1 MESEIEIDIVDLS
14 NDSNLIVE
22 ESVNSSSL
30 AVKSKGKDKQK
41 HERRLQNTKSRID
54 EDDEFIDV
62 EEIEEENTFL
72 TIGNNATP
80 TAKSN
85 VAVGKSPASS
95 QAENF
100 IMSESFVLEGTRHKS
115 MSPEFGSSSDNQ
127 TEPDPRAKKSKIP
140 VRKKG
145 LTNIKPVQ
153 ERVTRGRKKKA
164 AEDTQIVVTEVAEAG
179 EKKEDKE
186 RGLLSTQEQVI
197 STRGRKQTARKGKAV
212 ESETVE
218 VQNRGTDEKDK
229 RRPTYL
235 QGKRQQQKSTR
246 SDERKGAVSDEGDN
260 DDESDAVNTEHG
272 KKKPITQKPKRIT
285 RGRKQKSD
293 IENVDEGTAEV
304 IIVDSDG
311 EKQSGHKRRPKQGV
325 EDDKRTEQTGS
336 VVGRS
341 EQLDEGKT
349 TEVSGRKTR
358 AQRQQEKDFN
368 LGRRDSK
375 ENDVDREGKGF
386 KVVDSE
392 TVEVEIE
399 NMESLEME
407 NEKQEYE
414 KESTAERKG
423 KGKKNTEND
432 GLGNE
437 RNSAHGYSKRGG
449 RKSESAERD
458 NTLGEVE
465 GHDLAKEVEDGCKVR
480 GGLRRKGR
488 KTQATEG
495 KEHDAEHEEERVGL
509 DTIEDLADGQAS
521 SNEHEKTND
530 ASGIN
535 ITNVS
540 SNASSGSESMTKVIN
555 GARRKRRKSSRV
567 LPPYATKR
575 LSSKRNNSK
584 HSSTISSHVSMAETD
599 AKKLRLQV
607 EGNQTSFVKERSSRK
622 GATTN
627 PRRTVRAKRP
637 GKTPEGETK
646 FVAQGHEKECPN
658 RGLSVLDAT
667 VENANNDDDVI
678 DNAASVAADEV
689 GGDNSVHEATGAGSN
704 SLESVRVRGSHRTV
718 TPAQPVTALKSILKS
733 GGSAGRTVKG
743 TDTRGAFHYAK
754 STGQRSLQIPEENGT
769 TTSD

>member
-22 ESVNSSSL
+22 ESVKSSSL
-30 AVKSKGKDKQK
+30 AVKSNGKDKQK
-41 HERRLQNTKSRID
+41 HEGRLRNTKKHID

-80 TAKSN
+80 IAKNN

-95 QAENF
+95 EAENF

-127 TEPDPRAKKSKIP
+127 TEPDPRPKKSKIP

-145 LTNIKPVQ
+145 LTNTKPVQ
-153 ERVTRGRKKKA
+153 ERATRARKKKA
-164 AEDTQIVVTEVAEAG
+164 VENPQIGDTEVAEAG

-186 RGLLSTQEQVI
+186 RGLLSNREQVI
-197 STRGRKQTARKGKAV
+197 STRGRKQIARKGKPA
-212 ESETVE
+212 
-218 VQNRGTDEKDK
+218 
-229 RRPTYL
+229 
-235 QGKRQQQKSTR
+235 TR

-260 DDESDAVNTEHG
+260 DNESNAVNTEHG
-272 KKKPITQKPKRIT
+272 KKKPITQKSKRIT

-293 IENVDEGTAEV
+293 TENMVEGTAE
-304 IIVDSDG
+304 IINVDSDG
-311 EKQSGHKRRPKQGV
+311 EKQSGHKRRSKEGV
-325 EDDKRTEQTGS
+325 EGDKRTEQNGS
-336 VVGRS
+336 AVGRS

-358 AQRQQEKDFN
+358 AQRQQEKDFK

-375 ENDVDREGKGF
+375 ENDFNGEGKVF
-386 KVVDSE
+386 RVVDFE
-392 TVEVEIE
+392 TEEVEIE

-407 NEKQEYE
+407 KEIQESE
-414 KESTAERKG
+414 KESTVERKG
-423 KGKKNTEND
+423 KAKKNTVND
-432 GLGNE
+432 SLGNE
-437 RNSAHGYSKRGG
+437 RNSAHGYSKRGD

-458 NTLGEVE
+458 ITLGE
-465 GHDLAKEVEDGCKVR
+465 GDGQDLAKEVEDGSKVR

-495 KEHDAEHEEERVGL
+495 KEHGAAHEEERVAL

-530 ASGIN
+530 ASVIN

-540 SNASSGSESMTKVIN
+540 SNASSGSESTTKV
-555 GARRKRRKSSRV
+555 GVRRKRRKRSRV

-575 LSSKRNNSK
+575 VLSKGNISKR
-584 HSSTISSHVSMAETD
+584 SSAISSHASMAETD

-607 EGNQTSFVKERSSRK
+607 EGNQSSFVKETSSRK

-637 GKTPEGETK
+637 GKTPEGATK
-646 FVAQGHEKECPN
+646 FVAQGHEKEFPN
-658 RGLSVLDAT
+658 RGRSVSGAT

-678 DNAASVAADEV
+678 DNAASAAADEV
-689 GGDNSVHEATGAGSN
+689 GGDNSVQEATGAGNN
-704 SLESVRVRGSHRTV
+704 SFESVRVRASRTV
-718 TPAQPVTALKSILKS
+718 TPAKPVTALKSILKS
-733 GGSAGRTVKG
+733 GGSAGRTAKG
-743 TDTRGAFHYAK
+743 IDTRGASYYAEP
-754 STGQRSLQIPEENGT
+754 TNRNGRIPRFSKMEPRISVGIFRPKYV
-769 TTSD
+769 DH

>member
-30 AVKSKGKDKQK
+30 AVKNKGKDKQK
-41 HERRLQNTKSRID
+41 HEGRLRNTKNHID

-62 EEIEEENTFL
+62 EGIEEENTFL
-72 TIGNNATP
+72 TIGNNTTP
-80 TAKSN
+80 TGKSN

-145 LTNIKPVQ
+145 LTNTKPVQ

-164 AEDTQIVVTEVAEAG
+164 AEDPQIGDTEVAEAD
-179 EKKEDKE
+179 EKKEEKE
-186 RGLLSTQEQVI
+186 RGLLSNQVQVI
-197 STRGRKQTARKGKAV
+197 STRGRKQTARKGKPV
-212 ESETVE
+212 ESETAE
-218 VQNRGTDEKDK
+218 VQNRDNDEKDK
-229 RRPTYL
+229 RRPTCL
-235 QGKRQQQKSTR
+235 QGKRQLRKSTR
-246 SDERKGAVSDEGDN
+246 SDERKGAVSDEGD
-260 DDESDAVNTEHG
+260 DHDESDAVNTEQG

-293 IENVDEGTAEV
+293 TENMDEGTVEV

-325 EDDKRTEQTGS
+325 EGDNRTEQNERA
-336 VVGRS
+336 VGRS

-358 AQRQQEKDFN
+358 AQRQQEKDFK
-368 LGRRDSK
+368 LGRRDNK
-375 ENDVDREGKGF
+375 ENDVDGEGKVF

-392 TVEVEIE
+392 TEQVEIE

-407 NEKQEYE
+407 KEIQEYE
-414 KESTAERKG
+414 KESTADRKG
-423 KGKKNTEND
+423 KAKKNTEND
-432 GLGNE
+432 SLGNE

-458 NTLGEVE
+458 DTLGE
-465 GHDLAKEVEDGCKVR
+465 GDGQHLAKEVEDGSKVR
-480 GGLRRKGR
+480 EGLRRKGR
-488 KTQATEG
+488 KPQATEG
-495 KEHDAEHEEERVGL
+495 KEHDAEHEEKRVAL
-509 DTIEDLADGQAS
+509 DTIENLVDGQAS

-530 ASGIN
+530 ASVIN

-540 SNASSGSESMTKVIN
+540 SNASSGSESTTKVIN
-555 GARRKRRKSSRV
+555 GARRKRRKRSRI

-575 LSSKRNNSK
+575 LPSKGNNSK
-584 HSSTISSHVSMAETD
+584 SSSTIISHVSMIETD
-599 AKKLRLQV
+599 AKKLRLQ
-607 EGNQTSFVKERSSRK
+607 GRNQTSFVKERSSRK

-637 GKTPEGETK
+637 GKTPEGATE
-646 FVAQGHEKECPN
+646 FVAQGHESPK
-658 RGLSVLDAT
+658 RGRSVSGAT

-689 GGDNSVHEATGAGSN
+689 GGDNSVQEATGAGGN
-704 SLESVRVRGSHRTV
+704 SFESVRVRRSRTV

-743 TDTRGAFHYAK
+743 TDTKGAFHYAK
-754 STGQRSLQIPEENGT
+754 STGQRSLGIPEENGT